1 MILTTMYLVGAKNT
15 NNLSSTSAVAASQE
29 PQIALRRSDPD
40 ASAIVTP
47 YVTETLIKVI
57 NKELGANT
65 SLNPKV
71 EFKNKV

>member
-15 NNLSSTSAVAASQE
+15 NNLPSTSAVAASLE

-40 ASAIVTP
+40 ASSIVTP

-57 NKELGANT
+57 NK
-65 SLNPKV
+65 
-71 EFKNKV
+71 